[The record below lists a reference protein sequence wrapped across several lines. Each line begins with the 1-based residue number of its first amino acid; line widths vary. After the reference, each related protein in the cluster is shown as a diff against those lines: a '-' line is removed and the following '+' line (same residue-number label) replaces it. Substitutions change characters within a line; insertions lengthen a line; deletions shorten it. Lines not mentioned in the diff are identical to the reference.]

1 MKTRRIPPYT
11 LGIIAGAVLA
21 LAQTAGFAQ
30 TAPAA
35 QSMLMDPPLPVA
47 GAHAHS
53 SAAPAAQTTMS
64 HKDRKHMHVKNWM
77 LQPNGLSGVAPLD
90 PSTVPKFVNQ
100 LSRPPVF
107 VSTGTKFDRSLGRNV
122 PLYEVTEN
130 AVLQQILPPGFP
142 KTKVY
147 AYGGTVNTAA
157 PGQPANIQTVFQ
169 TPGPTFEAT
178 ANQRIFVRYTNNL
191 DGAHMFPVDP
201 TIMAANPNHAPIP
214 TAPFA
219 PFPPGYPQFQSPIVT
234 VAHLHGGVTPS
245 DSDGFPESWFSKNLT
260 RIGPTFDGTTFEY
273 FNGQLPTTLWYHD
286 HALGMTRLNL
296 AAGLEGVYIIR
307 DPQNDNVA
315 PLLPSG
321 QFEMPLMLTDRAFN
335 SDGSIHFTTVGD
347 NPGTHPYWDPEYF
360 GDTIMVNGK
369 AWPNMNVQRR
379 QYRFRIVD
387 GSNAR
392 FYNLSLSNGMSF
404 IQVGADGSY
413 LPKPVTLTSVFLAV
427 CERADI
433 LIDFSNLAPGT
444 KVVLRNSANAPF
456 PGGDPPDANTSVVMQ
471 FTVQNSLAVHPKPLP
486 ATLITIPTLV
496 ETPNIGNPKLFTLN
510 EQEDPVSGDPL
521 GVFIDGR
528 HFDENV
534 TEIPR
539 VGTTEAWYFQ
549 NLTEDAHP
557 IHIHLV
563 EFQLEDRQLID
574 RDRFK
579 TYWEKLNVNADGI
592 PGELPLDH
600 PPIRVNVETPVDTGD
615 GTGVRDFLFDTQGGT
630 VFPGTP
636 SQPIPPSPSESGWK
650 DVFIAPPFMVTRV
663 RLRLAPQSVK
673 ESDLFPGKNT
683 FPFDPT
689 QGPGYVWHCH
699 ILDHEDNDMMR
710 PMAITFKH
718 LTSLNSAPGQENAA
732 LDAAP
737 APAKPAHSHDGS
749 APMTEPKTN
758 KSGTGAPM
766 TMPMPERPL
775 KK

>member
-1 MKTRRIPPYT
+1 MRNFQRSLPPYAV
-11 LGIIAGAVLA
+11 IILAGVILV
-21 LAQTAGFAQ
+21 LAQTASFAQ
-30 TAPAA
+30 TATATTSMLLAPATPVASGHAHNMATSSAPAA
-35 QSMLMDPPLPVA
+35 QSQPIP
-47 GAHAHS
+47 
-53 SAAPAAQTTMS
+53 

-77 LQPNGLSGVAPLD
+77 TQPNGLSGVAPLD

-100 LSRPPVF
+100 LTRPATF
-107 VSTGTKFDRSLGRNV
+107 VPIGTKFDRSIGRNV

-130 AVLQQILPPGFP
+130 IVFQQILPPGFP
-142 KTKVY
+142 KTKIY
-147 AYGGTVNTAA
+147 AYGGKVNTAG
-157 PGQPANIQTVFQ
+157 PGQPQNIQTVFS

-178 ANQRIFVRYTNNL
+178 ANQRIFVHYINNL
-191 DGAHMFPVDP
+191 DGPHMFPVDP
-201 TIMAANPNHAPIP
+201 TVMAANPNNAPIP
-214 TAPFA
+214 TAPFT

-245 DSDGFPESWFSKNLT
+245 DSDGFPRSWFSKGLT
-260 RIGPTFDGTTFEY
+260 RTGETFDGTTFEY

-321 QFEMPLMLTDRAFN
+321 EFDMPLMLTDRAFN

-347 NPGTHPYWDPEYF
+347 NPDVHPYWDPEYF

-379 QYRFRIVD
+379 QYRFRIID

-392 FYNLSLSNGMSF
+392 FYNLALSNGMSF
-404 IQVGADGSY
+404 TQVGADGSY
-413 LPKPVTLTSVFLAV
+413 LPAPVTLKSIFLAI

-433 LIDFSNLAPGT
+433 LIDFSNLRPGT
-444 KVVLRNSANAPF
+444 KVVLTNSANAPF

-471 FTVQNSLAVHPKPLP
+471 FTVQNTTPVHPQALP
-486 ATLITIPTLV
+486 AKLITIPTLV

-510 EQEDPVSGDPL
+510 EAEHPVTGDPV

-528 HFDENV
+528 HFDEDV

-539 VGTTEAWYFQ
+539 VGTTEAWYFT

-579 TYWEKLNVNADGI
+579 TYFEKLNGAD
-592 PGELPLDH
+592 LPLNH
-600 PPIRVNVETPVDTGD
+600 PPIRINPETPVDTGD

-636 SQPIPPSPSESGWK
+636 SQPEPPSPSESGWK
-650 DVFIAPPFMVTRV
+650 DVFLAPPFMVTRV
-663 RLRLAPQSVK
+663 RLRFAPQSVK

-689 QGPGYVWHCH
+689 DGPGYVWHCH

-710 PMAITFKH
+710 PMEITFKH
-718 LTSLNSAPGQENAA
+718 LTSLNSAPGQENA
-732 LDAAP
+732 LDLAP
-737 APAKPAHSHDGS
+737 APVKPAHNHNGAMPATEQQMNKGASPS
-749 APMTEPKTN
+749 PML
-758 KSGTGAPM
+758 
-766 TMPMPERPL
+766 MPMPEPQL
-775 KK
+775 K